1 MKAIYKKGYSVFL
14 GILIIASL
22 VYLNVGSTRAAS
34 AITGDQDAVWYDTN
48 GDWAMIA
55 GEGIPG
61 IDIYLDNS
69 GIVSATTDAN
79 GSFPDIF
86 ATVDPQLDWDG
97 DHYLTFKADGFKTVT
112 YNVSNLAG
120 ATALAGGSVK
130 MLLQES
136 IYGKVV
142 GNDGKPLAGIKVEAL
157 VYGTGTVALD
167 VLGEDAVATTDQYG
181 NYVLKGLAAGTYD
194 IRASKGE
201 YVAQLLTGV
210 KVIYGQTTDNV
221 NFTMVPNYGTIIG
234 HVTDGAIVLQ
244 GAVVSIPGLGLSAV
258 TDSSGQYVLTG
269 ALPGSYTMIC
279 EMDGYEIGVL
289 YYKDTGAV
297 FASNPADYSPFV
309 QPGPAVT
316 PTSADFNLDPEP
328 VTPVEGYISGMVIDA
343 EGNALEC
350 AYVEIPG
357 LQLDRCTD
365 KGGYYIFEDV
375 PNGEYDVVAQD
386 PDPNTEILEHMTV
399 KARVEVVPGVN
410 EDEDFTLPENP
421 GFIVGQI
428 IDKDG
433 IPVQGV
439 SVNVP
444 NSTISSLT
452 DLKGWYA
459 LQNVNVERYTIYDYV
474 NETIE
479 YFVSD
484 VLVKATSS
492 DYGTSTLEVEPMP
505 ANAAYDYTYNLNI
518 IKKTGVIKGQ
528 LFEIGTGQ
536 PIEDARVRAYGREAI
551 TDSSG
556 VYEFVQVPVGS
567 YTVVAGEGPAQTY
580 TETTYDFVVENG
592 VQVSPGMQTMLNFNL
607 PAATASLYGY
617 ISGVLFEDIDG
628 SSGFGEGEGRS
639 GISVE
644 IPGYPIVVS
653 DDYGFYMAWADAGS
667 HNQVVYGGDY
677 EWQHI
682 GVSSFTSN
690 VEDPNNDIE
699 LTRRTGDLVGRVT
712 EGSDPVESANLWVP
726 QYDNVWTEGDASLTE
741 VDSDFYGN
749 YAFAGANSLD
759 KGSHLLVVQRW
770 DDSNMSYEF
779 DFSFVT
785 IASTVTKNI
794 SMTRETGRVEGYAW
808 DDLDSNDNYDAGEP
822 YLPDVQV
829 SLSKIYSTTS
839 DSTGYYTILD
849 VPVTLDRDT
858 AHPTPV
864 YEINR
869 YTGIAYLTG
878 YSTETFVS
886 SPPITAD
893 STIYDH
899 TSPATVEYVDCNNI
913 QVFEEI
919 SMTSITSGIDY
930 PLDKASP
937 LPVNGSV
944 SGYVDLNLNLIEAE
958 AEVWIESTN
967 MNTWSDIEGFWI
979 ILDATPG
986 NYAIQAGKPNYVSQ
1000 IHPNVPVIEG
1010 FENSTIDF
1018 SLEKDGMIRG
1028 HVYEDVDHSGTYS
1041 ALVDVPV
1048 SGALVT
1054 IANLQ
1059 AVTDSNGEYIIDGI
1073 YANAPYNGYTVTAT
1087 KQNYSLE
1094 AQYDVEVLHGG
1105 PTTVLDDFL
1114 LEKDLGFII
1123 GKVSDHSTMDGLTGI
1138 SVLAMDDFI
1147 ATNTLSAITD
1157 VAGYYVL
1164 AANMGTYTLQ
1174 APEEPNGTNYVTKEI
1189 YDVFHGGYSI
1199 TRENFVLWDETTM
1212 PDNNLFGIVYRDLDG
1227 DLAYDDGEE
1236 TGGIEVSI
1244 PGLDMTVMSASALT
1258 DPDGTPSSGD
1268 EYNFIFMDVPDN
1280 AGFAYTLTAKMA
1292 IPGTSPTQYVMDYIT
1307 GVTAGATQW
1316 EIGLEWPP
1324 TMPYDSW
1331 IEGIV
1336 FWDENGNGIVDENER
1351 LPGLNV
1357 FIPGSSPTNI
1367 PGDAFL
1373 KSVTD
1378 STGYYIINEI
1388 PSKLNDVQTKCTL
1401 LAQEPD
1407 PAAVYE
1413 VGIQRNL
1420 PIQEGIGKWIDFPL
1434 DRTTSYTSAYML
1446 GEVYFDENTN
1456 SQYDVDATPSTEGIV
1471 NATVSV
1477 DGDTQ
1482 STDSFG
1488 FYIFEGL
1495 TANETYYVE
1504 VSATG
1509 YETHSEYETTLLG
1522 YNSNVDFPMTKQA
1535 NSISGFVF
1543 EDVNENGF
1551 LDAVDKIINAKI
1563 VAVKT
1568 SGGTYEAYTD
1578 ATGFYLLPNL
1588 PVGDYDIVCEQVYV
1602 APELP
1607 EYQDWT
1613 YLGNPVTITAGSA
1626 ASVDIPMA
1634 RYYVDVEGNIT
1645 DSGTSFDIVNAS
1657 VAWYSPDDFV
1667 SPRFVAMSDIGGY
1680 WSTSSNADFNDDW
1693 NHTDLNGDGIVDP
1706 NEVGAPVG
1714 TWYVVFTATGYNT
1727 VSQWVVLDF
1736 NDVPG
1741 PVTLDLE
1748 MDPTPPNTGTISGT
1762 VTNAGDSSPLE
1773 NATVRATE
1781 QTTLDIYQ
1789 VQTLADGTYS
1799 LVVPEG
1805 DYDILCTRV
1814 GFADMNVTG
1823 VTVAISATVT
1833 QDFAM
1838 VASGG
1843 LGDITVNVEDSL
1855 ANPLDDVQVTVWYQ
1869 SSLTNLFT
1877 LLVEGVTVGGTV
1889 DFIDVP
1895 APGTYYVCASDNDSN
1910 RIMETVEI
1918 DLLISETE
1926 VVDITLLNG
1935 NSSSITLD
1943 NTTEQWYMLSIP
1955 VHVREDTFWPALLYA
1970 SGIDITD
1977 WDMIATWNNTTD
1989 AYEYY
1994 DKTLSHT
2001 TDYWLVNDPALTYD
2015 PGFWLHMNAGT
2026 FDFKVVGDEETTR
2039 ALTLPGGHWTL
2050 VGYGLLTDGN
2060 PIATAI
2066 AQAPA
2071 DSVNLMWTYDIPPS
2085 TAKLYDPRGRFVPP
2099 GFTTLDLWHA
2109 YWVFVDVN
2117 CTLTLT

>member
-1 MKAIYKKGYSVFL
+1 MKSIYKKGFSVFL
-14 GILIIASL
+14 GILIIGSL

-34 AITGDQDAVWYDTN
+34 AITGDLDAVWYDAN
-48 GDWAMIA
+48 GDWAMNA

-69 GIVSATTDAN
+69 GIVSATTAAD
-79 GSFPDIF
+79 GSFSDIF
-86 ATVDPQLDWDG
+86 ASVDPLLDWDG

-157 VYGTGTVALD
+157 VYGTGTVAQD
-167 VLGEDAVATTDQYG
+167 VLAVDAVAITDQYG

-234 HVTDGAIVLQ
+234 HVTDGATALQ

-258 TDSSGQYVLTG
+258 TDASGQYVLTG
-269 ALPGSYTMIC
+269 VMPGSYTLIC
-279 EMDGYEIGVL
+279 EIDGYEIGVL
-289 YYKDTGAV
+289 YYKDTGSA
-297 FASNPADYSPFV
+297 FSSNPADYSPFV
-309 QPGPAVT
+309 LPGPAVT

-328 VTPVEGYISGMVIDA
+328 ITPVDGYVSGRVMDA
-343 EGNALEC
+343 EGNPLEC

-357 LQLDRCTD
+357 LQLARCTD

-386 PDPNTEILEHMTV
+386 LDPNTEVLEHKTV

-410 EDEDFTLPENP
+410 EVEDFTLPENP

-428 IDKDG
+428 IDKDNL
-433 IPVQGV
+433 PVNGV

-452 DLKGWYA
+452 DLNGWYA

-474 NETIE
+474 TETIQ
-479 YFVSD
+479 YYVSD
-484 VLVKATSS
+484 VVVRATSS
-492 DYGTSTLEVEPMP
+492 DYGASTLVVEPIP
-505 ANAAYDYTYNLNI
+505 ANGAYDNIYNLNI

-536 PIEDARVRAYGREAI
+536 PIEEARVRAYGREAI

-592 VQVSPGMQTMLNFNL
+592 VPVSPSMQTMLNFNL

-617 ISGVLFEDIDG
+617 VSGVLYEDIDG
-628 SSGFGEGEGRS
+628 SSDFGEGEGRS

-653 DDYGFYMAWADAGS
+653 DDYGFYMAWADAGN

-677 EWQHI
+677 EWQSL
-682 GVSSFTSN
+682 GGTTFTSN
-690 VEDPNNDIE
+690 LEDYGNDVE

-712 EGSDPVESANLWVP
+712 ENGEPVESANLWVP
-726 QYDNVWTEGDASLTE
+726 QYDNVWTEGDASLVE

-749 YAFAGANSLD
+749 YAFAGTNSLD
-759 KGSHLLVVQRW
+759 KGRHLLVVQRW

-794 SMTRETGRVEGYAW
+794 SMIRETGRVEGYAW
-808 DDLDSNDNYDAGEP
+808 DDLNSNDTYDVGEP
-822 YLPDVQV
+822 YLPDVQI
-829 SLSKIYSTTS
+829 SLSKVYSTTS

-858 AHPTPV
+858 AHPTPA

-886 SPPITAD
+886 APIAAD
-893 STIYDH
+893 GDIYDH
-899 TSPATVEYVDCNNI
+899 TSTSTVEYVDCNNI
-913 QVFEEI
+913 EVFEDI
-919 SMTSITSGIDY
+919 SSTDITSGIDY

-1000 IHPNVPVIEG
+1000 IHPNVPIIEG

-1048 SGALVT
+1048 SGALVS

-1059 AVTDSNGEYIIDGI
+1059 TLTDSNGEYIIDGI

-1094 AQYDVEVLHGG
+1094 VQYDVEVFHGG
-1105 PTTVLDDFL
+1105 PTTVLGDFL
-1114 LEKDLGFII
+1114 LEKDQGFII
-1123 GKVSDHSTMDGLTGI
+1123 GKVSDHSTMDGLVGI

-1147 ATNTLSAITD
+1147 ATNTLSALTD
-1157 VAGYYVL
+1157 DAGYYVL

-1174 APEEPNGTNYVTKEI
+1174 APEEPNATNYVTKEI
-1189 YDVFHGGYSI
+1189 YNVFHSGYAI

-1212 PDNNLFGIVYRDLDG
+1212 PDNNLFGIVYRDID
-1227 DLAYDDGEE
+1227 DSSTYDDGEE

-1244 PGLDMTVMSASALT
+1244 PGLDMTVMSASSLT
-1258 DPDGTPSSGD
+1258 DPDGIPSNGD

-1280 AGFAYTLTAKMA
+1280 PGYTYTLTAKMA
-1292 IPGTSPTQYVMDYIT
+1292 IPGTSPTQYVMEYIT
-1307 GVTAGATQW
+1307 GTSPGATQW

-1324 TMPYDSW
+1324 ATPYDSW

-1336 FWDENGNGIVDENER
+1336 FWDENLNGIVDENER
-1351 LPGLNV
+1351 LPEINV
-1357 FIPGSSPTNI
+1357 FVPGSSPTNI

-1373 KSVTD
+1373 TSVTD
-1378 STGYYIINEI
+1378 STGYYIINNV
-1388 PSKLNDVQTKCTL
+1388 PSRINDVAVVCTVI
-1401 LAQEPD
+1401 AQEPD
-1407 PAAVYE
+1407 PSADYE
-1413 VGIQRNL
+1413 VGIQRNIPVQSGL
-1420 PIQEGIGKWIDFPL
+1420 GDWIDFPL
-1434 DRTTSYTSAYML
+1434 NRTTSYTSAYL
-1446 GEVYFDENTN
+1446 FGEVYFDENDN
-1456 SQYDVDATPSTEGIV
+1456 DAYDVDDTPSTEGIL
-1471 NATVSV
+1471 NASIQANGYST
-1477 DGDTQ
+1477 

-1488 FYIFEGL
+1488 FYIFDGL
-1495 TANETYYVE
+1495 VANQTYLVE
-1504 VSATG
+1504 VSANG
-1509 YETHSEYETTLLG
+1509 YEVHSEYETADLG
-1522 YNSNVDFPMTKQA
+1522 YNGNINFPMTKQA

-1551 LDAVDKIINAKI
+1551 LDAADKIINAKI

-1568 SGGTYEAYTD
+1568 GGGTYEAYTD
-1578 ATGFYLLPNL
+1578 ATGFYFLPNL

-1602 APELP
+1602 PPELP

-1613 YLGNPVTITAGSA
+1613 YLGNPVTITAGAA

-1634 RYYVDVEGNIT
+1634 RYYVDVDGTVT
-1645 DSGTSFDIVNAS
+1645 DSDTLLPIANVT

-1667 SPRFVAMSDIGGY
+1667 TPRFVAMTDISGE
-1680 WSTSSNADFNDDW
+1680 WSTSSNAEEDNW
-1693 NHTDLNGDGIVDP
+1693 NHTDLDGDSVVDD

-1714 TWYVVFTATGYNT
+1714 TWYVVFSASGYDT
-1727 VSQWVVLDF
+1727 LSKWIVLDW

-1741 PVTLDLE
+1741 PITVDVELTE
-1748 MDPTPPNTGTISGT
+1748 TTGGTIEGT
-1762 VTNAGDSSPLE
+1762 VTNAVTLANIE
-1773 NATVRATE
+1773 NATIRATN
-1781 QTTLDIYQ
+1781 QTTLDIYATQ
-1789 VQTLADGTYS
+1789 SLVDGTYE
-1799 LVVPEG
+1799 LIVPEG
-1805 DYDILCTRV
+1805 TYDISCTKL
-1814 GFADMNVTG
+1814 GFADEDVVNIIV
-1823 VTVAISATVT
+1823 VSSSTVT

-1838 VASGG
+1838 TPTGG
-1843 LGDITVNVEDSL
+1843 FTDITVNVDDIVP
-1855 ANPLDDVQVTVWYQ
+1855 NPLDDVLVTVWYQ
-1869 SSLTNLFT
+1869 DPTSNLFT
-1877 LLVEGVTVGGTV
+1877 LIEDGTTVLGTV
-1889 DFIDVP
+1889 TFTDVP
-1895 APGTYYVCASDNDSN
+1895 VAADGQYYVCASDNVND
-1910 RIMETVEI
+1910 RIMETEEVELE
-1918 DLLISETE
+1918 DGVPETVNFTLVDGTSSEINLGGAT
-1926 VVDITLLNG
+1926 
-1935 NSSSITLD
+1935 S
-1943 NTTEQWYMLSIP
+1943 QWYMLSLP
-1955 VHVREDTFWPALLYA
+1955 VHVRDDTFWPALLYA
-1970 SGIDITD
+1970 SGIDETG
-1977 WDMIATWNNTTD
+1977 WDMIASWD
-1989 AYEYY
+1989 GVAYDYY
-1994 DKTLSHT
+1994 DTTLLHST
-2001 TDYWLVNDPALTYD
+2001 QFWLARDPSLGYD
-2015 PGFWLHMNAGT
+2015 PGFWIHMEAGT
-2026 FDFKVVGDEETTR
+2026 HDLKVVGEDATSRVMT
-2039 ALTLPGGHWTL
+2039 LTGGQWTL
-2050 VGYGLLTDGN
+2050 MGYALLADAN
-2060 PIATAI
+2060 PIVNAI
-2066 AQAPA
+2066 DQNPT
-2071 DSVNLMWTYDIPPS
+2071 DSINLMWTYDIPPS
-2085 TAKLYDPRGRFVPP
+2085 AAELYDPLGRFTPN
-2099 GFTTLDLWHA
+2099 GFETLDTWHA
-2109 YWVFVDVN
+2109 YWIFVDVD
-2117 CTLTLT
+2117 CTLTITSP